1 MSLGGAITYTQALSQ
16 YRAMNSAL
24 IGQAFSDILEISKSN
39 SNILDELQ
47 GGVGS
52 KKPFI
57 IKQDLAKGAKDTVNF
72 PVATTLGQQ
81 PRMGTSQAVGYEEQ
95 LIQGSWSVRIDN
107 KRVVVGW
114 ADIVAQV
121 ATTGKDWKEVYAELC
136 GTRMGQIEQ
145 EDMLMSLKVNAQS
158 RNWVYPNGEGSINAL
173 TSADLMDTPTITRA
187 AGLLK
192 SFGAEPA
199 AVGMSRAKRKIQ
211 KYIVFGADAFLRPI
225 KSETAYLQA
234 VSQGDIRGDDNAVFD
249 GDYQTWDGHFI
260 KNWDI
265 VDHDN
270 PGPIGSTVL
279 PKAILGDPIVEATTT
294 FTVYGGGRTQASLG
308 DTAALY
314 APFQFFPG
322 YPYVFYQEQTPPV
335 DDNTYYFVVYDPTDG
350 RWNVYSYEGSVGNTG
365 QGITIVNRLD
375 SSATGASVT
384 TLAGWEWDGTQ
395 NKTAFPTGSYI
406 FPVNSQCVPFGYGFM
421 WGADV
426 GGKAYGTYKNRRIM
440 NKTDYD
446 NALGFGIQTIYG
458 CAPRL
463 DTLGFPRGFVVIG
476 AAVQHEGVTMPVIS

>member
-24 IGQAFSDILEISKSN
+24 IGQAFSDLLEVSKSN
-39 SNILDELQ
+39 SNILSELQ

-52 KKPFI
+52 KKPFV
-57 IKQDLAKGAKDTVNF
+57 IKTELTKGAKDTVNF
-72 PVATTLGQQ
+72 PVAASLGAQA
-81 PRMGTSQAVGYEEQ
+81 RMGTNQAVGYEEQ

-114 ADIVAQV
+114 SDIVAQV

-145 EDMLMSLKVNAQS
+145 EDMLMILKKRRQNRNIIRPNDQGSLND
-158 RNWVYPNGEGSINAL
+158 L

-199 AVGMSRAKRKIQ
+199 MVGRSRSKRPIQ
-211 KYIVFGADAFLRPI
+211 KYILFGADAFLRPI

-234 VSQGDIRGDDNAVFD
+234 VSQGDVRGDDNATFD

-270 PGPIGSTVL
+270 PGPIGSTIL

-308 DTAALY
+308 DQAAIY

-322 YPYVFYQEQTPPV
+322 YLYLNYQEESLSADT
-335 DDNTYYFVVYDPTDG
+335 NTYYFVVYDPADG
-350 RWNVYSYEGSVGNTG
+350 YWCVYSYVGSAGNSG
-365 QGITIVNRLD
+365 QGIAITNRLD
-375 SSATGASVT
+375 SSASGVSVT

-406 FPVNSQCVPFGYGFM
+406 FPVNSQCVPFGYAYM

-426 GGKAYGTYKNRRIM
+426 GGKAYGTYQNRRIM

-458 CAPRL
+458 VDARL
-463 DTLGFPRGFVVIG
+463 DTLGFPRGFVSIE
-476 AAVQHEGVTMPVIS
+476 AAVQHEGVTMPVIT